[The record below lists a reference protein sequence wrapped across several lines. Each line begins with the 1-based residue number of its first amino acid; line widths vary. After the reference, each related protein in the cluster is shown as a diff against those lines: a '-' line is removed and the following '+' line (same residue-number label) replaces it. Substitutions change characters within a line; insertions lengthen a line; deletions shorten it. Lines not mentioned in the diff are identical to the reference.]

1 MTYYNTTH
9 LHGVE
14 LREYQAKAH
23 GQEKRTAEWFEQNPT
38 VEATREDIVRLLF
51 PNAPQRSGARVMA
64 NLTEAGV
71 LEKVPNKQIKGEYGR
86 PIGFWRYRQRE
97 PQQEDLF

>member
-1 MTYYNTTH
+1 
-9 LHGVE
+9 
-14 LREYQAKAH
+14 
-23 GQEKRTAEWFEQNPT
+23 
-38 VEATREDIVRLLF
+38 
-51 PNAPQRSGARVMA
+51 MA